1 MKYIGRPKQLVRRS
15 ALALAGAAV
24 FTIPALGLVAVGPAQ
39 ALADEA
45 LPQPAALE
53 APAVAGAAQSQEQDQ
68 AQGETQAREQ
78 AGGNAQAAAAAG
90 PQGESG
96 ARGATQAQA
105 QTEARGQGRPQAGAQ
120 AREQPQAPAA
130 EAPGWHSG
138 AGGTYYVD
146 PDGSRHTGWLV
157 TDTYEDYGLQRY
169 WLGADGVLRG
179 SSLVDAADAGWWAYS
194 RPEGYVVRGRWV
206 DSSSGLVYLA
216 DNDGRL
222 ESPGW
227 HVTDSYGGGL
237 QRYWVDASAHAAVPG
252 YSADGWAHYTLADGS
267 ALRGAAEEGGEKW
280 LADNDGRLASGWAVT
295 SAFGGG
301 LQRYWFGSDGRLVRG
316 GLVSPERA
324 GWWAYATPGGYVVR
338 GKWADPETGLVYLA
352 DNDGRLADPGWHV
365 TSAYGG
371 GLQRYWVDASAHA
384 AVPGYSQE
392 GWAHYT
398 LADGSVLRG
407 ALSSASGKWLADN
420 DGRLASGWVVTDALG
435 DGLQRYW
442 FGSDGRLV
450 RGGLVSPERAG
461 WWAYAT
467 PGGYVVRGK
476 WADPETGLVYLA
488 DNDGRLAD
496 PGWHVTSAYGGGLQ
510 RYWVDASAHAAVPG
524 YSQEGW
530 AHYTLADGSV
540 LRGAL
545 VKDGERWLADNN
557 GLLASGWTDSD
568 AFEDSTET
576 YYFVDGKAKQSC
588 WIVSADYKDYGLQ
601 RYWLKSNGALARG
614 ELVDAADAGWWA
626 YARPDGYVVRGKWTD
641 PSTGYVYLA
650 NNDGK
655 LEDPGW
661 VVTGEYDGDLQRYWI
676 DAKTHSAI
684 PGYSSAGWPHVTLR
698 EGYVLRGETT
708 FNGVKYSADND
719 GRVTGAAKDDG
730 VTYTRYSFT
739 LLAMAEKEHAQDRSH
754 SVEEYAALLDPGKYS
769 QGDNEFYQF
778 AVLNGA
784 SHYCS
789 AAQLNAF
796 IAHYHSEGNLAG
808 YGQTFIDAA
817 AANGINAEY
826 LLAHA
831 ILESGWGTS
840 QLASGY
846 AYDGKTAIN
855 GKTYAAGTYY
865 NFFGIGAYDSS
876 PLSGGRSMAVQNGWN
891 SVSAAISGAASWL
904 SRWYINSATYKQD
917 TLYKMRW
924 DVNDVEQGD
933 TPWHQYA
940 TGTGWATDIADVMA
954 MIYKYTGVTP
964 GYTYDLPSYR

>member
-1 MKYIGRPKQLVRRS
+1 MKYVGRPKQLVRRS

-45 LPQPAALE
+45 LSQPAALT
-53 APAVAGAAQSQEQDQ
+53 APALAGAAQDQEQAQGESQAQTQAESQARAESQAQPQAQDQ
-68 AQGETQAREQ
+68 AQ
-78 AGGNAQAAAAAG
+78 AA
-90 PQGESG
+90 ES
-96 ARGATQAQA
+96 QAQA
-105 QTEARGQGRPQAGAQ
+105 QPDVQAEPDAQPQLAARAQ
-120 AREQPQAPAA
+120 APVA

-138 AGGTYYVD
+138 QGGTYYVD
-146 PDGSRHTGWLV
+146 PDGTRHTGWLV
-157 TDTYEDYGLQRY
+157 TDTYESYGLQRY
-169 WLGADGVLRG
+169 WMGADGVLRT
-179 SSLVDAADAGWWAYS
+179 SSLVDAADAGWWAYA
-194 RPEGYVVRGRWV
+194 RPEGYVVRGKWV

-222 ESPGW
+222 EDPGW
-227 HVTDSYGGGL
+227 VVTGSYGGGLQRYWVDASSHAAEPGYSQDGWNHYTLADGYVLRGAAEEGGEKWLADNDGLLASGWAVTSAFGGGLQRYWFGADGRLVRGGLVSPSRAGFWAYARPEGYVVRGKWRDPETGLVYLADNDGRLEDPGWVVTDSYGGGL

-252 YSADGWAHYTLADGS
+252 YSQDGWAHYTLPDG
-267 ALRGAAEEGGEKW
+267 
-280 LADNDGRLASGWAVT
+280 
-295 SAFGGG
+295 
-301 LQRYWFGSDGRLVRG
+301 Y
-316 GLVSPERA
+316 
-324 GWWAYATPGGYVVR
+324 
-338 GKWADPETGLVYLA
+338 
-352 DNDGRLADPGWHV
+352 
-365 TSAYGG
+365 
-371 GLQRYWVDASAHA
+371 
-384 AVPGYSQE
+384 
-392 GWAHYT
+392 
-398 LADGSVLRG
+398 
-407 ALSSASGKWLADN
+407 
-420 DGRLASGWVVTDALG
+420 
-435 DGLQRYW
+435 
-442 FGSDGRLV
+442 
-450 RGGLVSPERAG
+450 
-461 WWAYAT
+461 
-467 PGGYVVRGK
+467 
-476 WADPETGLVYLA
+476 
-488 DNDGRLAD
+488 
-496 PGWHVTSAYGGGLQ
+496 
-510 RYWVDASAHAAVPG
+510 
-524 YSQEGW
+524 
-530 AHYTLADGSV
+530 V

-576 YYFVDGKAKQSC
+576 YYFADGKAKQSC
-588 WIVSADYKDYGLQ
+588 WIVSADYKDCGLQ

-661 VVTGEYDGDLQRYWI
+661 VVTGEYGGGLQRYWI

-698 EGYVLRGETT
+698 EGYVLRGEGT
-708 FNGVKYSADND
+708 FNGVRYSADND

-730 VTYTRYSFT
+730 ITYTRYSFT
-739 LLAMAEKEHAQDRSH
+739 LLSMAEKEHAQDRSH

-769 QGDNEFYQF
+769 QGDSEYYQF

-817 AANGINAEY
+817 AANGINAED

-904 SRWYINSATYKQD
+904 SKWYINSATYKQN

-964 GYTYDLPSYR
+964 GYTYDLPSYK